1 MTFLDLKGRKKT
13 LKNARK
19 YAIDWHK
26 KTRSKFQDEAK
37 RFFYPYWKG
46 QLVFEELRIP
56 GTRLTLDFYN
66 HTRKIAAEIDGI
78 QHQKYVK
85 YFHGSRVT
93 KWLGQVKR
101 DLFKEDFLEANE
113 ITLIRIQDV
122 KELTYEFFL
131 AQGIEL

>member
-1 MTFLDLKGRKKT
+1 MKFKNLKGKEVF

-19 YAIDWHK
+19 YLIDWQS

-37 RFFYPYWKG
+37 RFFYPYWKD

-78 QHQKYVK
+78 QHSKFVK
-85 YFHGSRVT
+85 HFHGSRVT

-101 DLFKEDFLEANE
+101 DLFKEDFLEANG
-113 ITLIRIQDV
+113 ITLIRIQNT
-122 KELTYEFFL
+122 KELNYEYFL
-131 AQGIEL
+131 SHGVRL